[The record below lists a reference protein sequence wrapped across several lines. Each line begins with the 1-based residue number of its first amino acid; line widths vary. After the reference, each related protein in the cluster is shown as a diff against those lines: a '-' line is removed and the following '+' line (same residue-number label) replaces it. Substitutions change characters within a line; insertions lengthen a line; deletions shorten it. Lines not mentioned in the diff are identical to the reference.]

1 MYAYEA
7 GKEMDTQIWLVPTY
21 QLVCGENESSY
32 RPESRRSL
40 SSKTGL
46 KTIPYTV
53 DESEFSIVK
62 LILSSE
68 YPKEPDIEGE
78 LALYTFT

>member
-1 MYAYEA
+1 MPMKQ
-7 GKEMDTQIWLVPTY
+7 GKRWIHRYSWYLPISWFV
-21 QLVCGENESSY
+21 GENESSY